1 LPRPSIRGTP
11 SGWPTLGECRL
22 APRYP
27 HKLCVL
33 FKHTSSVASTNPHLG
48 GRAFVGRQGAP
59 SVVTMTPQRSHACAA
74 VVCLLSALLPRAV
87 HGQVC
92 PIGQFVYHPAGGGAV
107 QCVATCSGLRYNSS
121 VDCYDCVSLVVCV
134 QPVCEITCICLWRA
148 PTLFAFTASQL
159 VMHEQHVFTT
169 CQPRSSSSSC
179 SKY

>member
-1 LPRPSIRGTP
+1 M
-11 SGWPTLGECRL
+11 
-22 APRYP
+22 
-27 HKLCVL
+27 
-33 FKHTSSVASTNPHLG
+33 G

-59 SVVTMTPQRSHACAA
+59 TVVTMTPHACAA

-134 QPVCEITCICLWRA
+134 LSVQSHAMICLYSSHIVRIHS
-148 PTLFAFTASQL
+148 FT
-159 VMHEQHVFTT
+159 VGDG
-169 CQPRSSSSSC
+169 
-179 SKY
+179 